1 MGPWDGNGWNVFFPS
16 TWPWPLE
23 RPNTLLRAPIP
34 PKVPPPVEAGS
45 HPWTEKKPCICEIR
59 CKYDIYNAY
68 IYNYMYYTHIY
79 MNVYLFIYLFIYLW
93 DYLWTIR
100 LCRYWIIAKTNM
112 FTPWFAPAG
121 HSTVPLDNGAAWKL
135 AGGCVGLGQ
144 WSSTKDQQG
153 TNQNTN
159 AYPKKLSDIS
169 NHIPVTLLSFH
180 PWWYDCSW
188 IQQRLNHT
196 SSSKWDLHQLVIPLK
211 ILSSK
216 QCLYLFRSL
225 KYAVRA
231 CHRKRYHMYWLKNHE
246 KSIHFVGC

>member
-1 MGPWDGNGWNVFFPS
+1 
-16 TWPWPLE
+16 
-23 RPNTLLRAPIP
+23 
-34 PKVPPPVEAGS
+34 
-45 HPWTEKKPCICEIR
+45 
-59 CKYDIYNAY
+59 
-68 IYNYMYYTHIY
+68 

-231 CHRKRYHMYWLKNHE
+231 YHRKRYHMYWLKNHE